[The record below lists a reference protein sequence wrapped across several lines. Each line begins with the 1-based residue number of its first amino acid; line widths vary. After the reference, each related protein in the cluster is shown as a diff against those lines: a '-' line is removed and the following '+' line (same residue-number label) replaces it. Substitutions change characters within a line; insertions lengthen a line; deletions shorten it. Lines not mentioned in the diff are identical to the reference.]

1 MNRTSP
7 KSRAAWKWARAKAAA
22 RSAPAGSGKV
32 RITLRIEAEALARWR
47 ASGEGWQTR
56 IDAALRQFIQEH
68 PQQS

>member
-47 ASGEGWQTR
+47 ACGEGWQTR
-56 IDAALRQFIQEH
+56 VAALLAANA
-68 PQQS
+68 P